1 METVFFDG
9 FIFVHDQDV
18 VQEIVDSRNAFR
30 KDFGYAFVIIDGVFL
45 R

>member
-1 METVFFDG
+1 MEAVFFDS

-18 VQEIVDSRNAFR
+18 VQEIVDSRNAFG